1 MNGNSDALFFYL
13 VKLMRNV
20 VIINR
25 LKIDIESNELILRL
39 LDLCNPKSELLG

>member
-25 LKIDIESNELILRL
+25 LKIDIESNENILDYWICVILRVN
-39 LDLCNPKSELLG
+39 C